1 MCGIIGIFGHPEA
14 ANLAYLGLHALQ
26 HRGQESAGLV
36 STDGSQLFTH
46 RGMGLVPDV
55 FDAATLASLPGR
67 AAIGHVRYS
76 TTGQSQ
82 LRNAQPLALEYA
94 GGSLAVAH
102 NGNLVNAEE
111 LRQSLERR
119 GAIFQTTTDTEV
131 ITHLIAHAA
140 GSPEDRIASALAQVQ
155 GAYSLCFLTDRSM
168 IAVRDPHGIRPLAL
182 GRLGGAWLVASESCA
197 FALVGA
203 EYVREI
209 EPGELLVIDE
219 AGPHSHRPFPPAQ
232 QRFCIFEYVYFARPD
247 SRLEGVSVYTA
258 REQMGRRLAQAHPVV
273 ADVVIPVP
281 DSGMAAAIGYAR
293 ESGIPYDMGL
303 IRSHYVGRTF
313 IEPQQSIRHFGV
325 KLKLSAVRE
334 VLEGQRVVVIDDSI
348 VRGTTSRKIVDMIRQ
363 AGATE
368 VHLRISSP
376 PTRHPCY
383 YGIDTPSRREL
394 IASSKSLEEIRD
406 FTGADSLGYLATEG
420 MVAAVQGALEGTGR
434 ATSTGAARLTFC
446 TACFSGDYPVEPG
459 PPAPVTPRKI
469 VPR

>member
-1 MCGIIGIFGHPEA
+1 VTSVCGIIGIFGHPEA

-46 RGMGLVPDV
+46 REMGLVADV
-55 FDAATLASLPGR
+55 FDAAKLAALPGR

-76 TTGQSQ
+76 TTGQSH
-82 LRNAQPLALEYA
+82 LRNAQPLAIEYA

-102 NGNLVNAEE
+102 NGNLVNAVA
-111 LRQSLERR
+111 LRAALEHR
-119 GAIFQTTTDTEV
+119 GSIFQTTTDTEV
-131 ITHLIAHAA
+131 ITHLIAHATGA
-140 GSPEDRIASALAQVQ
+140 PAVRIAAALAQVA
-155 GAYSLCFLTDRSM
+155 GAYSLCFLTEREL

-182 GRLGGAWLVASESCA
+182 GRLDGAWLVASESCA
-197 FALVGA
+197 FALIGA

-219 AGPHSHRPFPPAQ
+219 HGPRSQRLPDPPPP
-232 QRFCIFEYVYFARPD
+232 RFCIFEYVYFARPD

-258 REQMGRRLAQAHPVV
+258 REQMGRQLASAHPVA

-293 ESGIPYDMGL
+293 ASGIPYDMGL

-363 AGATE
+363 AGAKE

-376 PTRHPCY
+376 PTRNPCY

-394 IASSKSLEEIRD
+394 IASSKTLDEIRA
-406 FTGADSLGYLATEG
+406 FTGADTLGYLSAEG
-420 MVAAVQGALEGTGR
+420 MVSAVEAAAAASQGR
-434 ATSTGAARLTFC
+434 SPRRLGFC
-446 TACFSGDYPVEPG
+446 TACFTGDYVVPPG
-459 PPAPVTPRKI
+459 PETTVTPRRI
-469 VPR
+469 VSR